1 MNTHVSLK
9 NVVNKDL
16 YKACRCEG
24 FPAEFEFLLNK
35 AVLNAKKSANP
46 SLKLE
51 LADKMRLTTYL
62 M

>member
-1 MNTHVSLK
+1 M
-9 NVVNKDL
+9 VNKDL
-16 YKACRCEG
+16 YKACRCES

-35 AVLNAKKSANP
+35 AALNAKKSANP

>member
-1 MNTHVSLK
+1 M
-9 NVVNKDL
+9 VNKGL
-16 YKACRCEG
+16 YKACRCEDI
-24 FPAEFEFLLNK
+24 PAVFGFLLNK
-35 AVLNAKKSANP
+35 AALNVKKSANP